1 MGIIRKVIHEDGI
14 VGLYRGLNL
23 TFMREIPGTCIWF
36 LAYEIALKPF
46 YHFGYQRN
54 TIPLAGI
61 TLAASIR

>member
-14 VGLYRGLNL
+14 IGLYRGLNL
-23 TFMREIPGTCIWF
+23 TLMREIPGTCIWF
-36 LAYEIALKPF
+36 LAYEVALKPF
-46 YHFGYQRN
+46 YHFGYKRN